1 METSR
6 IELTPE
12 QQKTLSQMAEGT
24 GVPPSSLASQ
34 AIDIMLDEYHRQLQ
48 KLRQAVQEGIDS
60 GPASLL
66 DMEEIKAE
74 ARRRWELSSAQ

>member
-48 KLRQAVQEGIDS
+48 KLRQAV
-60 GPASLL
+60 
-66 DMEEIKAE
+66 
-74 ARRRWELSSAQ
+74 